1 MAAICCRLFQSCSS
15 GLSWEVIRSSISL
28 TATSIF
34 DSISWWRCEKQ
45 MTWFMER
52 VYRFFCHLMTLV
64 PTFLLKS
71 SLLSM
76 SCSLVTSCFMK
87 SEFWSVESDKH
98 TGNYRCMIFL
108 CVLFTDLALLTSRL
122 KSLVAEIKIILHILY
137 VFHSLVHQLEA
148 DIFIL
153 IFSIFFHPMCVSCT
167 LVTCTLPLMI
177 PTLLSMFF
185 CLSKAIEFCKDFSSG
200 PCW

>member
-28 TATSIF
+28 TAMSIF
-34 DSISWWRCEKQ
+34 DRISWWRCEKQ
-45 MTWFMER
+45 MLWFMEW
-52 VYRFFCHLMTLV
+52 VYHFFYHLMSLL

-98 TGNYRCMIFL
+98 TGNYICMIFL
-108 CVLFTDLALLTSRL
+108 CILFTDLTLLTSRL

-137 VFHSLVHQLEA
+137 VFHSLVHQLDA
-148 DIFIL
+148 DIFRKVL
-153 IFSIFFHPMCVSCT
+153 
-167 LVTCTLPLMI
+167 
-177 PTLLSMFF
+177 
-185 CLSKAIEFCKDFSSG
+185 FSSG
-200 PCW
+200 NLDIFHIFPPDVCFSYLHAASDDPDSVIHVFLPLKGHRVL